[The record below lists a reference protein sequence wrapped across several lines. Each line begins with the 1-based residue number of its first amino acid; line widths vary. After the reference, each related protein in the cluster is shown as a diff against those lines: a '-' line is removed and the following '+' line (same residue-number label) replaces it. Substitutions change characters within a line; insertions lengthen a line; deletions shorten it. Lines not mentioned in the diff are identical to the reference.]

1 MKELLLVFM
10 NFNFN
15 FTKTIET
22 LKSKISRVAVR
33 SDRDSF
39 YLFNFSCRVDSK
51 NESKWKHVGL

>member
-1 MKELLLVFM
+1 M

-22 LKSKISRVAVR
+22 LKSKVSRVAVR

-39 YLFNFSCRVDSK
+39 QRFEKRIIQEMETYTVSL
-51 NESKWKHVGL
+51 